1 MNGSLWVAKTGLSAQ
16 DTKLATISNNLANVN
31 TVGFKRDRAEFTD
44 MFYNIERQ
52 PGAQQDLQNELPTGI
67 QIGNGVKVSG
77 TQKVF
82 TTGSFEDTGQD
93 LDVSITGNGFFQI
106 ELPTGETAYSR
117 NGQFSLN
124 SEGLMVNSEGLPLVP
139 GIAVPENAIGISI
152 GTDGTVSAKLAGQ
165 AAPEEIGQ
173 ITTANFVNPAG
184 LEALGGNLFSET
196 AASGAPIEGVPGE
209 DGLGALKQGTL
220 ESSNVN
226 VVEEMVSMISTQRAY
241 EMNAKVVSAADD
253 MLRFISQ
260 NT

>member
-93 LDVSITGNGFFQI
+93 LDVSITGSGFFQI

-124 SEGLMVNSEGLPLVP
+124 SEGLMVNSEGLPLIP
-139 GIAVPENAIGISI
+139 GIQVPENALGLSI
-152 GTDGTVSAKLAGQ
+152 GTDGTVSAKIAGQ
-165 AAPEEIGQ
+165 AAPQEIGQ

-184 LEALGGNLFSET
+184 LEALGGNLFAET
-196 AASGAPIEGVPGE
+196 GASGAPIEGVPGE

>member
-1 MNGSLWVAKTGLSAQ
+1 MNGSLWVAKTGLAAQ
-16 DTKLATISNNLANVN
+16 DTKLKTISNNLANVN

-67 QIGNGVKVSG
+67 QLGNGVKVSG

-82 TTGSFEDTGQD
+82 TQGNFEDTGQD
-93 LDVSITGNGFFQI
+93 LDISITGNGFFQI

-124 SEGLMVNSEGLPLVP
+124 SEGLMVNSEGLPLIP
-139 GIAVPENAIGISI
+139 GIQVPENTLGISI
-152 GTDGTVSAKLAGQ
+152 GTDGTVSAKIAGQ
-165 AAPEEIGQ
+165 AEPQEIGQ

-184 LEALGGNLFSET
+184 LEALGGNLFAET
-196 AASGAPIEGVPGE
+196 GASGAPIEGVPGE

>member
-67 QIGNGVKVSG
+67 QLGNGVKVSG

-93 LDVSITGNGFFQI
+93 LDISIQGNGFFQI

-139 GIAVPENAIGISI
+139 GIQVPENALGISI
-152 GTDGTVSAKLAGQ
+152 GTDGTVAAKIAGQ

-196 AASGAPIEGVPGE
+196 AASGAPIEGAPGE